1 MEGACCGTTLGG
13 LGRLPFVI
21 GDFDLYAEFIKPSHV
36 ARDAPWSSGTF
47 ARANSK

>member
-13 LGRLPFVI
+13 LGRLPFVMRN
-21 GDFDLYAEFIKPSHV
+21 FDLYAESIKPYHV

-47 ARANSK
+47 ARADSQ